1 MTKKIIA
8 IWAQAE
14 DGLIGKD
21 KVMPWHLPAELQHFK
36 ATTTGHAILMGRV
49 TFDGLQRRVLPN
61 RISLILSKD
70 KNYQVDNEN
79 VLLFSNVEDVLEWY
93 HKQDRNLYIIGG
105 AQIIRTFEPYL
116 EELIQTE
123 IAAKLEG
130 DTYFPETFDWAPYQE
145 VSSEFHAK
153 DEKNPYDF
161 TIKRYQR
168 KDS

>member
-36 ATTTGHAILMGRV
+36 STTTGHAILMGRV

-61 RISLILSKD
+61 RISLILSRD

-79 VLLFSNVEDVLEWY
+79 VLLFSKVEDVLDWY
-93 HKQDRNLYIIGG
+93 HKQDRNLYIISG
-105 AQIIRTFEPYL
+105 AQSIRAFEPL
-116 EELIQTE
+116 LLNLKEIPISLRHLTGLLIR
-123 IAAKLEG
+123 KLAVN
-130 DTYFPETFDWAPYQE
+130 FMP
-145 VSSEFHAK
+145 K
-153 DEKNPYDF
+153 M
-161 TIKRYQR
+161 KRILMI
-168 KDS
+168 SL

>member
-79 VLLFSNVEDVLEWY
+79 VLLFSNVEDVLDWY

-105 AQIIRTFEPYL
+105 AQIIRAFEPYL
-116 EELIQTE
+116 EELLLSWKE
-123 IAAKLEG
+123 IPISLRHLTGLLIRKLAVN
-130 DTYFPETFDWAPYQE
+130 FMP
-145 VSSEFHAK
+145 K
-153 DEKNPYDF
+153 M
-161 TIKRYQR
+161 KRIFMILL
-168 KDS
+168 

>member
-36 ATTTGHAILMGRV
+36 ATTTGHVILMGRV

-93 HKQDRNLYIIGG
+93 HKQDRNLYVIGG
-105 AQIIRTFEPYL
+105 AQIIRAFEPYL
-116 EELIQTE
+116 EELIQTQ

-130 DTYFPETFDWAPYQE
+130 DTYFPEEFDLSIFE
-145 VSSEFHAK
+145 TVSSKSYTK
-153 DEKNPYDF
+153 DDKNPYDF
-161 TIKRYQR
+161 TIQYRKR
-168 KDS
+168 KEV

>member
-8 IWAQAE
+8 IWAQTE

-105 AQIIRTFEPYL
+105 AQIIRAFEPYL
-116 EELIQTE
+116 EELIQTQ

-153 DEKNPYDF
+153 DENNPCDF